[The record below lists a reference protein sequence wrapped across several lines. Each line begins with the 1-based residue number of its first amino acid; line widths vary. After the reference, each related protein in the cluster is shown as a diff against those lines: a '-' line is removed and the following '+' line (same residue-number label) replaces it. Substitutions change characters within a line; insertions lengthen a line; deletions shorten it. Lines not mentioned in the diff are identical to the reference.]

1 MCRDKNLFHIVLFLS
16 FLGLSLTQGDSP
28 ATPTT
33 NKTIDFY
40 HSAESPQ
47 NYALQFDG
55 INDYLEIPEIAAIRT
70 HQDEPL
76 TIEFWVWIPSY
87 PKNWQKVLSK
97 WGAGGG
103 QDDEFVFS
111 LHSDGTFGFANTGST
126 GLDSKITIPTEQWCH
141 LCCVWDSAN
150 KNYALYS
157 NGEQTFCTIKG
168 GRPLQLTGENLRIG
182 TDGHRNQYFKGKID
196 EIRIWKKA
204 LTQAQVEFYMD
215 KKIIRGESAIVGY
228 WDFDEGRGQV
238 VNDDSATRNRGRL
251 GSSPFA
257 DKSDPQWIPSNLEL
271 ELYPQ

>member
-1 MCRDKNLFHIVLFLS
+1 MCRDKNLFNVVLFLS
-16 FLGLSLTQGDSP
+16 CLGLSLTQGDSP
-28 ATPTT
+28 APSSTD
-33 NKTIDFY
+33 KTIDFH
-40 HSAESPQ
+40 HSAEVPQ

-70 HQDEPL
+70 RADEPL
-76 TIEFWVWIPSY
+76 TLEFWVWIPAY
-87 PKNWQKVLSK
+87 PKKWQKILSK

-103 QDDEFVFS
+103 HDDEFVIS
-111 LHSDGTFGFANTGST
+111 LRSDGTFGFANTGST

-141 LCCVWDSAN
+141 LCCVWDSVN
-150 KNYALYS
+150 KNYALYL

-168 GRPLQLTGENLRIG
+168 GRPLQLTGETLRIG

-196 EIRIWKKA
+196 EIRIWKKS

-215 KKIIRGESAIVGY
+215 KKIIRENSDIVGY
-228 WDFDEGRGQV
+228 WSFDEGRGQV

-251 GSSPFA
+251 GSSPFT
-257 DKSDPQWIPSNLEL
+257 DRSDPRWIPSGLAL